1 MKINN
6 MSLLNDLNEQQK
18 EAVQF
23 FNSSLRIIAGPGSGK
38 TKVLTRKVA
47 YLINDLGI
55 TPNKIL
61 AVTFTNK
68 AANEMSE
75 RIRQYCDA
83 DTDKL
88 NISTFHALCAKILR
102 IEYLSA
108 ELKSDFLI
116 IDEIDKKDILSNI
129 YKELN
134 ISKSQITFSNMIQK
148 ISWYKNTKITLD
160 ELAKEMEI
168 PIDDPIILA
177 IKSYEHE
184 LASKRMVDFDDLII
198 RVETLFDKHP
208 EIAKKWSEKF
218 SFILVDEFQDTSV
231 SQYNIVKKL
240 INKDTHITIVGD
252 PDQTIYNWRGAD
264 VSLILDF
271 HKDFS
276 DTKTIVLQTNYR
288 STKKIVNAANQLIVH
303 NKKRYVKDLITDNE
317 IGAEIEFFHAFNM
330 EAEARWVVQKINEL
344 KKNKIQL
351 KNIAILYRSN
361 FYSRPFEEALI
372 KENIN
377 HKIFNGV
384 KFFQREEIKNS
395 IAFLR
400 ILYDGSDLAFE
411 RVVNIPTR
419 GIGETTLER
428 CIEIAKNNKKT
439 LFNTFMQD
447 YKTLPIRPN
456 IIREKLYP
464 FLYSIK
470 KHSVLLKSEKHKI
483 KISEVLR
490 LFLEDIGYLKSIENI
505 SNLRGSAVDN
515 VNELIESIK
524 NWEEQNPDKGVKEYL
539 EMVSLLS
546 SSDEFDTGTNYV
558 SLMTIH
564 SAKGLEFDNVFI
576 VGMSENIF
584 PSVRSVNDS
593 NPELVEEER
602 RLAYVAV
609 TRARKRLFISD
620 SRGIVLGTR
629 IDKSPSRFIK
639 EMGIDI
645 EKFILVQDD
654 HLSFDTDSVDDEHQ
668 NDKII
673 VGDFISHNI
682 FGEGEVLEVNNSDII
697 VSFVVDNKTR
707 TLRKNH
713 PAIKLIRK

>member
-1 MKINN
+1 MRLNN
-6 MSLLNDLNEQQK
+6 ISLLDDLNEQQR
-18 EAVQF
+18 EAVQYF
-23 FNSSLRIIAGPGSGK
+23 DTSLRIIAGPGSGK

-83 DTDKL
+83 DTNKL
-88 NISTFHALCAKILR
+88 NINTFHALCAKILR

-108 ELKSDFLI
+108 ELNSDFLI
-116 IDEIDKKDILSNI
+116 IDEIDKKDILANV

-148 ISWYKNTKITLD
+148 ISWYKNTKVTLE
-160 ELAKEMEI
+160 ELAKEMRI
-168 PIDDPIILA
+168 SIDDPIILA
-177 IKSYEHE
+177 IKSYERE
-184 LASKRMVDFDDLII
+184 LSTKRMVDFDDLII
-198 RVETLFDKHP
+198 HVKNLFDKHP

-240 INKDTHITIVGD
+240 INNDTHLTIVGD

-264 VSLILDF
+264 VNLILDF
-271 HKDFS
+271 HKDF
-276 DTKTIVLQTNYR
+276 TNAKTVVLEKNYR
-288 STKKIVNAANQLIVH
+288 STKKIVNSANQLIVH
-303 NKKRYVKDLITDNE
+303 NKKRYVKDLVTDNE
-317 IGAEIEFFHAFNM
+317 IGSDIEFFHAFNM
-330 EAEARWVVQKINEL
+330 EAEARWVIQKINEL

-384 KFFQREEIKNS
+384 KFFQREEIKNA

-411 RVVNIPTR
+411 RIINVPSR
-419 GIGETTLER
+419 GIGEVALEK

-439 LFNTFMQD
+439 LFNTFIQD
-447 YKTLPIRPN
+447 YKTLPFRAN
-456 IIREKLYP
+456 IIREKIYP
-464 FLYSIK
+464 FLRSIRI
-470 KHSVLLKSEKHKI
+470 HSIWLKSEKRKR
-483 KISEVLR
+483 KISEVLK
-490 LFLEDIGYLKSIENI
+490 LFLEDIGYLKSIESI
-505 SNLRGSAVDN
+505 TNLRGSALDN

-524 NWEEQNPDKGVKEYL
+524 TWEEKNPDKGVKEYL

-546 SSDEFDTGTNYV
+546 SSDEFDSGTNYV
-558 SLMTIH
+558 SLMTVH

-584 PSVRSVNDS
+584 PSVRSNNDS
-593 NPELVEEER
+593 NPELIEEER
-602 RLAYVAV
+602 RLAYVAI

-629 IDKSPSRFIK
+629 IDKSPSRFIT
-639 EMGIDI
+639 EMGINI
-645 EKFILVQDD
+645 EKFILVKDD
-654 HLSFDTDSVDDEHQ
+654 YASFDTDLINDDHY
-668 NDKII
+668 NDNII
-673 VGDFISHNI
+673 VGDFISHNT

-697 VSFVVDNKTR
+697 VSFVNDNKTR

-713 PAIKLIRK
+713 PAIKLIKK

>member
-1 MKINN
+1 MRLNN
-6 MSLLNDLNEQQK
+6 ISLLDDLNEQQR
-18 EAVQF
+18 EAVQYF
-23 FNSSLRIIAGPGSGK
+23 DTSLRIIAGPGSGK

-83 DTDKL
+83 DTNKL
-88 NISTFHALCAKILR
+88 NINTFHALCAKILR

-108 ELKSDFLI
+108 ELNSDFLI
-116 IDEIDKKDILSNI
+116 IDEIDKKDILANV

-148 ISWYKNTKITLD
+148 ISWYKNTKVTLE
-160 ELAKEMEI
+160 ELAKEMRI
-168 PIDDPIILA
+168 SIDDPIILA
-177 IKSYEHE
+177 IKSYERE
-184 LASKRMVDFDDLII
+184 LSTKRMVDFDDLII
-198 RVETLFDKHP
+198 HVENLFDKHP

-240 INKDTHITIVGD
+240 INNDTHLTIVGD

-264 VSLILDF
+264 VNLILDF
-271 HKDFS
+271 HKDF
-276 DTKTIVLQTNYR
+276 TNAKTVVLEKNYR
-288 STKKIVNAANQLIVH
+288 STKKIVNSANQLIVH
-303 NKKRYVKDLITDNE
+303 NKKRYVKDLVTDNE
-317 IGAEIEFFHAFNM
+317 IGNDIEFFHAFNM
-330 EAEARWVVQKINEL
+330 EAEARWVIQKINEL

-384 KFFQREEIKNS
+384 KFFQREEIKNA

-411 RVVNIPTR
+411 RIINVPSR
-419 GIGETTLER
+419 GIGEVALEK

-439 LFNTFMQD
+439 LFNTFIQD
-447 YKTLPIRPN
+447 YKTLPFRAN
-456 IIREKLYP
+456 IIREKIYP
-464 FLYSIK
+464 FLRSIRI
-470 KHSVLLKSEKHKI
+470 HSIWLKSEKRKR
-483 KISEVLR
+483 KISEVLK
-490 LFLEDIGYLKSIENI
+490 LFLEDIGYMKSIESI
-505 SNLRGSAVDN
+505 TNLRGSALDN

-524 NWEEQNPDKGVKEYL
+524 TWEEQNPDKGVKEYL

-546 SSDEFDTGTNYV
+546 SSDEFDSGTNYV
-558 SLMTIH
+558 SLMTVH

-584 PSVRSVNDS
+584 PSVRSNNDS
-593 NPELVEEER
+593 NPELIEEER
-602 RLAYVAV
+602 RLAYVAI

-629 IDKSPSRFIK
+629 IDKSPSRFIT
-639 EMGIDI
+639 EMGINI
-645 EKFILVQDD
+645 EKFILVKDD
-654 HLSFDTDSVDDEHQ
+654 YASFDTDLINDDHY
-668 NDKII
+668 NDNII
-673 VGDFISHNI
+673 VGDFISHNT

-697 VSFVVDNKTR
+697 VSFVNDNKTR

-713 PAIKLIRK
+713 PAIKLIKK